1 MTPPQESSQSREPGV
16 PMHSDAELSPE
27 RSAEAPGNRPTE
39 PGLESATA
47 DNNPERQLAQAQQH
61 ASALQ
66 EALQRERADFVNYRR
81 RVAQERD
88 ELGQRMRVDVFRALL
103 PVLDDLERALLHT
116 PPGGTREP
124 WVEGYRLV
132 GRKLVNLLEH
142 ARMARIG
149 AAGEPFDPRFH
160 EAVGQRPP
168 AHPGE
173 KAGMIAEIVRPG
185 YRLGDE
191 VLRPAQVVVVSDTY
205 AQSDSRDAQGRQ
217 DIDVQET
224 GRASTR

>member
-16 PMHSDAELSPE
+16 PMQPDAETPPE
-27 RSAEAPGNRPTE
+27 GPVGAPGNRPAE
-39 PGLESATA
+39 AGLESATA
-47 DNNPERQLAQAQQH
+47 NYSPERQLAQAQQH

-88 ELGQRMRVDVFRALL
+88 ELGQRMRVEVFRTLL
-103 PVLDDLERALLHT
+103 PVLDDLERALLHI

-124 WVEGYRLV
+124 WVEGFRLA
-132 GRKLVNLLEH
+132 GRKLINLLEQAGV
-142 ARMARIG
+142 ARVG

-168 AHPGE
+168 AHNGE
-173 KAGMIAEIVRPG
+173 KAGTIAEVVRPG

-191 VLRPAQVVVVSDTY
+191 VLRPAQVVVVGDAY
-205 AQSDSRDAQGRQ
+205 AQSGSQGAQGRQ
-217 DIDVQET
+217 QT
-224 GRASTR
+224 